1 MVYGVTT
8 VINSS
13 QGQIKRDCRAHINY
27 KWFDNVDCR
36 DKTFYDGLKD
46 SHWSE
51 FCKLTSG
58 WPLKGVKNW
67 YGPFLKEKNIA
78 ERTAI
83 VFVRKHRLMVL

>member
-1 MVYGVTT
+1 MTT

-36 DKTFYDGLKD
+36 DQTFYDGLKD

-67 YGPFLKEKNIA
+67 YGPFLKEKKYRWEDSNCFREKASFNGFI
-78 ERTAI
+78 I
-83 VFVRKHRLMVL
+83 I